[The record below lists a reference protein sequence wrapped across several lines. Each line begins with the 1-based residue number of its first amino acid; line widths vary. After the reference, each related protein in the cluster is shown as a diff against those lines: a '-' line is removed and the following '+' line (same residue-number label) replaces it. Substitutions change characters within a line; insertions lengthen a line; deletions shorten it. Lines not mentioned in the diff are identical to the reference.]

1 LQKSFIVSTLE
12 PFSSFFKLT
21 AMRAIWKGH
30 IQFSLVT
37 IPIRIY
43 NAIDAGQTISF
54 NLLSKEGNNP
64 VSYEKKDKVT
74 GETLK
79 NDEIVKG
86 YQYEPGQ
93 YVLIDQEDFDK
104 VKLKSEKVI
113 EIQGFVDY
121 QEVHPTLFES
131 PYYIGPDGDVA
142 AKTYGLL
149 SHTLKETGKIAVGK
163 VVLRDR
169 ETPVL
174 LSPLDGGM
182 VMYKLRYPHEVKKIR
197 EVPQLIDVKPEKEQ
211 LKLAKTLVDSMTVK
225 FDNIEMKDHYYD
237 KLKSIIDAKVS
248 GREVVSVSETEEP
261 AKKAVDIMSA
271 LKASIEASK
280 KPMEKAKGGAKKEKE
295 KEEKAEKTQKKTR
308 RKAS

>member
-1 LQKSFIVSTLE
+1 
-12 PFSSFFKLT
+12 
-21 AMRAIWKGH
+21 MRAIWKGH

-37 IPIRIY
+37 IPVRIY
-43 NAIDAGQTISF
+43 NAIDSGQTISF
-54 NLLSKEGNNP
+54 NLLTKEGHNP

-74 GETLK
+74 GDALK
-79 NDEIVKG
+79 NEDIVKG

-93 YVLIDQEDFDK
+93 YVIIDQEDLNK

-113 EIQGFVDY
+113 EIQGFVQY
-121 QEVHPTLFES
+121 TEVHPTLFEA

-149 SHTLKETGKIAVGK
+149 MHTLKDSGKIAVGK

-174 LSPLDGGM
+174 LAPHESGM
-182 VMYKLRYPHEVKKIR
+182 VMYRLRYPNEVRSIQ
-197 EVPQLIDVKPEKEQ
+197 EVPQLLEVKADKEQ

-225 FDNIEMKDHYYD
+225 FNQIEMKDHYYD
-237 KLKSIIDAKVS
+237 ALKKIIDAKVE
-248 GREVVSVSETEEP
+248 GREVVTLTEEEP
-261 AKKAVDIMSA
+261 KVVDIMTA

-280 KPMEKAKGGAKKEKE
+280 KPMEKAKGESAKKAKA
-295 KEEKAEKTQKKTR
+295 EKAEKAEKSKTTR